1 MPDFVALQVVPFLLC
16 LSLVYQIATK
26 SPIVFYSPNIDK
38 KFTWTRRVVTNPL
51 VLFTGWSVLLVAL
64 VPVLPSV
71 FASVACTIALAVTV
85 FVDMIV
91 CPFLL
96 MYSHQVLQPLLLPIP
111 MVYHHVP
118 LLWSLWYLRQEQKER
133 KQEQEQEQEQKER
146 KQEQKKQIENPFDD
160 PLSFPLVLLLCTL
173 YALFAWYYK
182 SMYHVY
188 FYGPFDPSYRNSPF
202 VYLLALCGLGI
213 GHALLRY
220 LYS

>member
-1 MPDFVALQVVPFLLC
+1 MPDTVVPFLLC

-26 SPIVFYSPNIDK
+26 SPIVFYSPNIEN
-38 KFTWTRRVVTNPL
+38 KFTWTQRVVTNPL

-85 FVDMIV
+85 FVDVIV
-91 CPFLL
+91 FPFLL

-118 LLWSLWYLRQEQKER
+118 LLWSLWDLRQEQKER
-133 KQEQEQEQEQKER
+133 KQE
-146 KQEQKKQIENPFDD
+146 QEQKKQIENPFDD

-220 LYS
+220 LFS

>member
-1 MPDFVALQVVPFLLC
+1 LC

-26 SPIVFYSPNIDK
+26 SPIVFYSPNIEN
-38 KFTWTRRVVTNPL
+38 KFTWTKRVVTNPL
-51 VLFTGWSVLLVAL
+51 VLFTGWSVLLVSL

-85 FVDMIV
+85 FVDVIV

-96 MYSHQVLQPLLLPIP
+96 MYSNHVLQPLLLPIP

-118 LLWSLWYLRQEQKER
+118 LLWSLWYLRQKEQEEKQER
-133 KQEQEQEQEQKER
+133 KQ
-146 KQEQKKQIENPFDD
+146 KKQKENPFDD

-220 LYS
+220 LFS